1 MTAEAEAE
9 GEPTPERKRT
19 RKGQRTRERILEAAL
34 AQLQEQGYEATT
46 MRGIAAAAGVAVG
59 NAYYY
64 FPSKDHL
71 VQAFY
76 GALRDAH
83 VEAAGPVLAAETDL
97 AARIGG
103 VLRAQ
108 IEVAEPYH
116 RLSGHLFR
124 TVADPRSPLN
134 PFSAESEPV
143 RAEATEL
150 MAEVLRG
157 SGARVSADLAGEL
170 PELLWLLQMAVVL
183 FWIHDGSPERRRTR
197 ALIDHAAP
205 LVARLIGLASNPLLR
220 SLRKQVVQ
228 LLAVMRAETP

>member
-1 MTAEAEAE
+1 
-9 GEPTPERKRT
+9 
-19 RKGQRTRERILEAAL
+19 
-34 AQLQEQGYEATT
+34 
-46 MRGIAAAAGVAVG
+46 MRGIASAAGVAVG

-83 VEAAGPVLAAETDL
+83 VDEIRPFLAGEPDL
-97 AARIGG
+97 AARIAGT
-103 VLRAQ
+103 LRAQ

-116 RLSGHLFR
+116 RLAGHLFR

-134 PFSAESEPV
+134 PFSAESQPV
-143 RAEATEL
+143 RAQATEL
-150 MAEVLRG
+150 MAEVLSG
-157 SGARVSADLAGEL
+157 SSARVTPDLVDEL

-183 FWIHDGSPERRRTR
+183 FWIHDDSPERRRTH

-205 LVARLIGLASNPLLR
+205 LVARLIGLAGNVLLR
-220 SLRKQVVQ
+220 SLRRQVVA
-228 LLAVMRAETP
+228 LLAVVRAEAPDGDG